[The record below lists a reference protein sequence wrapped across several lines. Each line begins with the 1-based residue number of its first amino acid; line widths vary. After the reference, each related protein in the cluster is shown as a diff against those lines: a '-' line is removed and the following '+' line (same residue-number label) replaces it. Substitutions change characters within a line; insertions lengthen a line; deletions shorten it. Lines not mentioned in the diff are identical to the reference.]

1 MPVKVRCP
9 GCDKLLNAPDAARG
23 KSIKCP
29 GCETKIRVP
38 GGAGDAGAGGRAVA
52 AKTGAK
58 KKSASQDSM
67 EILANLD
74 LASAVDSAA
83 SMCPKCGT
91 DIPEEATECPKCG
104 FDPATGQVSEA
115 AKRRLS
121 RKGPDP
127 ALYYS
132 AAWKDGWAFTK
143 ANLKMVLRTT
153 WYAIFWYAISGGCFF
168 MFVWSSRLPPK
179 AFWLALTVV
188 SQLVYPGWLWFL
200 RLETIRVTTMR
211 KSNINDRDFDVFQSI
226 SLALTQITWWVIF
239 GWLPLALV
247 MYPLAMIHLAMP
259 VTRRGWQWPAML
271 KTFFRNFGATLY
283 YWVVEC
289 VLMLPVTAAVGAIA
303 YFKGYQLIALVN
315 TVKEGEKIP
324 FHWPIVAGA
333 AVAGIFGLFWYTFAS
348 IYLMRVVGLLAYYFR
363 DTLDLVTRIAE
374 KEYVKREIKLD
385 AFGNRILSRSER
397 MVQLM
402 IPIGAVIVIIL
413 VGYSIYHQIFG
424 TPPDPTLEAP
434 PGK

>member
-38 GGAGDAGAGGRAVA
+38 AGEGDAGGSRAVTA
-52 AKTGAK
+52 RSGAK
-58 KKSASQDSM
+58 KKAASQDSM

-74 LASAVDSAA
+74 LTSAVDTSV

-91 DIPEEATECPKCG
+91 DIPDDAPECPKCG
-104 FDPATGQVSEA
+104 FDPATGQVTEA

-143 ANLKMVLRTT
+143 ANLWMVLRTT
-153 WYAIFWYAISGGCFF
+153 WYGVFWYTISAGCFF

-179 AFWLALTVV
+179 VFWLALTVV

-200 RLETIRVTTMR
+200 RHETIRVTTMR
-211 KSNINDRDFDVFQSI
+211 KSNIKDRDFDVFQSI

-239 GWLPLALV
+239 GWMPGSLI

-259 VTRRGWQWPAML
+259 VTRRGWQWPSML
-271 KTFFRNFGATLY
+271 KTFFHNFGATLY
-283 YWVVEC
+283 YWLVEFI
-289 VLMLPVTAAVGAIA
+289 LMLPVTAAVTAIA
-303 YFKGYQLIALVN
+303 VLRGHQLIAIVN
-315 TVKEGEKIP
+315 TVKEGEKVPI
-324 FHWPIVAGA
+324 HWPIVVGA
-333 AVAGIFGLFWYTFAS
+333 TIAGIVGLFWYSFAS
-348 IYLMRVVGLLAYYFR
+348 IYLMRVIGLLAYYFR
-363 DTLDLVTRIAE
+363 DTLDLVTRVAE

-397 MVQLM
+397 LVQLM
-402 IPIGAVIVIIL
+402 IPIGAFIVIIL
-413 VGYSIYHQIFG
+413 VGYSIYHQL
-424 TPPDPTLEAP
+424 TASPADVPVELPPA
-434 PGK
+434 K